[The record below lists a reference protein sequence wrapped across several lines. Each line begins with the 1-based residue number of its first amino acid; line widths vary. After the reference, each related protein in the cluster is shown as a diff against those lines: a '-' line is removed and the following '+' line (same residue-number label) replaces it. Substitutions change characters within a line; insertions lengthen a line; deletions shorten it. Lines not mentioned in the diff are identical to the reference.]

1 MSLLSVLAPLVSPI
15 TNLID
20 KLHTSD
26 EEKLQIEKAMLD
38 VQANLT
44 MKMIEYESQLLE
56 AQRSVIVAEA
66 QGQSWMQRNWRP
78 ITMLTFLTLVV
89 LDSFGVLPWRLSEH
103 AWELL
108 QIGIGGYVLG
118 RSAEKVVPVIAG
130 AMKKK

>member
-89 LDSFGVLPWRLSEH
+89 LDSFDLLAWRLSEH

-130 AMKKK
+130 AMKK

>member
-89 LDSFGVLPWRLSEH
+89 LDSFDLLAWRLSEH

-118 RSAEKVVPVIAG
+118 RSAEKVLPVIAG
-130 AMKKK
+130 AMKK

>member
-20 KLHTSD
+20 KMHTSD

-89 LDSFGVLPWRLSEH
+89 FDSFGVLPWRLSEQ

-108 QIGIGGYVLG
+108 QIGLGGYVIG
-118 RSAEKVVPVIAG
+118 RSAEKVAPVIAG